1 MKPIRI
7 KVLNDGKHFRVV
19 CPRNDSGAFQT
30 EGNEHP
36 ANRRSSDMMVEA
48 LGLSDDG
55 VNAWLTRFMPGQTP
69 CAETRAEAAE
79 MGRRVA
85 RRIGSN
91 DGRKP
96 PVVDM
101 VTANWVGINLKLV
114 SSDDHAEVIMTTTR
128 AATANDTIME
138 MAAAP
143 LWALQVKSAKDGDTF
158 VIDLQR
164 LEWCF
169 VPAAS
174 LIAAAGGD
182 LISLSACAR
191 GGGRPKKGE
200 VLPFAWANWKKTD
213 CLNGSIQVKV
223 RGLKKGEAGWSRGTI
238 HDLKAALAALV

>member
-7 KVLNDGKHFRVV
+7 KVLKDGRYFRTV
-19 CPRNDSGAFQT
+19 CPRDDAGAFQA
-30 EGNEHP
+30 EGNEQP
-36 ANRRSSDMMVEA
+36 ANRRSSDMLVEA
-48 LGLSDDG
+48 LGLNDDG
-55 VNAWLTRFMPGQTP
+55 VNAWLTRHMPGQTT
-69 CAETRAEAAE
+69 CAETASEAAE
-79 MGRRVA
+79 MGRRVS

-101 VTANWVGINLKLV
+101 VTTSGVGINLKLV
-114 SSDDHAEVIMTTTR
+114 SSDDHAEVIMTTAR
-128 AATANDTIME
+128 SMTANQTIVE

-143 LWALQVKSAKDGDTF
+143 LWALQVKSSKEDDTF
-158 VIDLQR
+158 IIDLQN

-200 VLPFAWANWKKTD
+200 VLPFAWANWKRTD

-223 RGLKKGEAGWSRGTI
+223 RGLKKADAGWSRGTI
-238 HDLKAALAALV
+238 ADLKAALAAL